1 MTEDIIYIYVC
12 GYYSSEDYRGKH
24 TLGIYR
30 NEQDA
35 LNKMIQLCK
44 TCENCVGYSWLF
56 DDKMEQSN
64 IDSITTYK
72 EFNQYIEDYCLYY
85 YDSEYVIYL
94 YIEKVPLE

>member
-1 MTEDIIYIYVC
+1 MTEDINYVYLC

-24 TLGIYR
+24 TLGIYH
-30 NEQDA
+30 NEKDA

-44 TCENCVGYSWLF
+44 SNENDVGYSWLF
-56 DDKMEQSN
+56 NDKMEQSN
-64 IDSITTYK
+64 IDSIETYN

-94 YIEKVPLE
+94 YIEKVPLK